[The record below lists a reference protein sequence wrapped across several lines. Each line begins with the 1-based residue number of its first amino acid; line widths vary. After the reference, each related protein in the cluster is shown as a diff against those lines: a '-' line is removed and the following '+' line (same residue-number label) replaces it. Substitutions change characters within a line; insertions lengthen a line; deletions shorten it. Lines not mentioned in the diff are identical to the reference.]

1 MEMKEI
7 DLTKCVNLRYKAK
20 IDGNEDYGRICVEN
34 ADTGLAFLRSDRE
47 DGYIAAWHCDEPGVE
62 GCSGRKVTDF
72 EIVPRDPETYKDWQV
87 GDVIG
92 CLDEDG
98 DMDIIADHLCRV
110 IFRSGELVAI
120 AENYSAEEADIN
132 GCYTCSQLFR
142 ECWRLVLT
150 DIEQQIIEQQIIEEK
165 NEYKPQDGD
174 ICFVK
179 TSAGNRFIF
188 IKRDNESDDE
198 IHGYIIMATNSKS
211 LYSSNVLCVCE
222 RKSIREFRPATEK
235 ERQKLFDAMA
245 KKGKRWNAEKK
256 VVEDIPKPYEFK
268 KGEPVLVRDDQNERW
283 KIRVFEQIREGKQD
297 YPYLA
302 IEGIEQ
308 CREGYKYCLP
318 YNERT
323 MHLLGTS
330 RDYEEER

>member
-1 MEMKEI
+1 MEKN
-7 DLTKCVNLRYKAK
+7 DLTKCNNCRYKAK
-20 IDGNEDYGRICVEN
+20 VDDEVDDYGRICVAEGG
-34 ADTGLAFLRSDRE
+34 GLVFLRSDRE
-47 DGYIAAWHCDEPGVE
+47 DGYIATWHCDVRDIMGI
-62 GCSGRKVTDF
+62 SGRKVTDF
-72 EIVPRDPETYKDWQV
+72 EIVPRDPETYQDWQV

-150 DIEQQIIEQQIIEEK
+150 DIEQQIIEERKKAEW
-165 NEYKPQDGD
+165 KPQDGD
-174 ICFVK
+174 VCFVK

-211 LYSSNVLCVCE
+211 LYSSNVPCVCK
-222 RKSIREFRPATEK
+222 RKSIRELRPATDEEK
-235 ERQKLFDAMA
+235 QMLFDALE
-245 KKGKRWNAEKK
+245 KKGGRWNAEKK

-268 KGEPVLVRDDQNERW
+268 KGEPVLVR
-283 KIRVFEQIREGKQD
+283 G
-297 YPYLA
+297 
-302 IEGIEQ
+302 
-308 CREGYKYCLP
+308 
-318 YNERT
+318 
-323 MHLLGTS
+323 
-330 RDYEEER
+330 